1 MGRFQVKKQ
10 DTFIDM
16 TPMSDVM
23 VLLLTFFML
32 TATFTKEEPV
42 AVNVPGS
49 VSEIKIPE
57 QDILTIFVD
66 KEGKAFMC
74 FDNPDRQLKL
84 INAMCDHYSSLS
96 LTPEQKKDFANAPTF
111 GTPLNKTKAWLSLE
125 ASERNGV
132 LTGAV
137 QKGIEAGIPCDNEV
151 PNALRKGKKTSE
163 LALWVDMAR
172 EDNVGGKDMRIAIK
186 ADKNTPYKS
195 VKSVM
200 DALRSINENRYNL
213 ITTLKNG
220 D

>member
-1 MGRFQVKKQ
+1 
-10 DTFIDM
+10 M

-57 QDILTIFVD
+57 TNILTIFVD

-74 FDNPDRQLKL
+74 FDNPERQKKL
-84 INAMCDHYSSLS
+84 IVEMNKRYTNLHF
-96 LTPEQKKDFANAPTF
+96 TEEQIKDFANAPTF
-111 GTPLNKTKAWLSLE
+111 GTPLNITQAWIKLDP
-125 ASERNGV
+125 AERNAV
-132 LTGAV
+132 LTGKVANI
-137 QKGIEAGIPCDNEV
+137 KNGIPCDEETITD
-151 PNALRKGKKTSE
+151 ATRGGKKISE
-163 LALWVDMAR
+163 LAAWVDMAR

-195 VKSVM
+195 VKDVM
-200 DALRSINENRYNL
+200 NALRSINENRYNL